1 MEEQRKKIILL
12 DDDSFLLDM
21 YTIKFKKSG
30 YDVFGFSDTQACIDK
45 LREGFEPD
53 IILSDLVM
61 PGIDGWGFIKEIKD
75 KGLAAHA
82 VLIVLSNQS
91 QQEDIDKTND
101 YSVDGYIIKALST
114 PSEVVA
120 KVEDI
125 YNKKHK

>member
-1 MEEQRKKIILL
+1 MEDERKKIILV

-21 YTIKFKKSG
+21 YTMKFKKSG
-30 YDVFGFSDTQACIDK
+30 YDVFGFNDTQVCLEK

-53 IILSDLVM
+53 IILSDLIM
-61 PGIDGWGFIKEIKD
+61 PGIDGWGFIKEIQE
-75 KGLAAHA
+75 KGLAPHA
-82 VLIVLSNQS
+82 VVIVLSNQS
-91 QQEDIDKTND
+91 QQDDIDKTKEQN
-101 YSVDGYIIKALST
+101 VDGYIIKALAT